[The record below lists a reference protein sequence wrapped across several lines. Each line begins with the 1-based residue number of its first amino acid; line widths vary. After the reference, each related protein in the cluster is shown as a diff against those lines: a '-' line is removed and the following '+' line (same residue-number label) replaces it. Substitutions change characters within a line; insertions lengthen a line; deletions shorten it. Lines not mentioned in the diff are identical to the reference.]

1 MAWAQSP
8 SAEEPDQAPS
18 DEPVAADEAP
28 AADPAK
34 PASAEGPPD
43 TETDESSAGEATE
56 QASPPVGVGEPS
68 KPNEAAKAPALAK
81 DAEPA
86 ENPLPPGEP
95 IDRDEKRPVPD
106 YDGRDEPVTPGDVLI
121 WIPRVGLFPL
131 YVVSEYLVRRPLGW
145 LATTAEREHWPTLLV
160 DFFTFGPDRRGG
172 IVPTAMFDF
181 GLRPSAGL
189 YFFLNEVGFEENDI
203 RARAAYGGEHFW
215 LFRVAD
221 RISFGE
227 ETSLALSGGY
237 ESRPDQPYH
246 GIGGRERQSPQPA
259 AFYQRELSDGR
270 LELSSRWF
278 RSSKFSAAVGVAS
291 MKTNGNVSC
300 CGEPTIAERLVRA
313 PQVAVPQGLGQR
325 YTTMF
330 AEGDVSFDT
339 RLPRLPDT
347 EPAQDT
353 PPVSGSGFRLDLRG
367 RYSYQLDRGT
377 LSDPDADT
385 HQRWVTYGSTLSGFV
400 DVSSERVVGLS
411 VITDFVDP
419 LGIAETG
426 VDLISV
432 GALTHSPRN
441 LDSSLEWKD

>member
-1 MAWAQSP
+1 
-8 SAEEPDQAPS
+8 
-18 DEPVAADEAP
+18 
-28 AADPAK
+28 
-34 PASAEGPPD
+34 
-43 TETDESSAGEATE
+43 
-56 QASPPVGVGEPS
+56 
-68 KPNEAAKAPALAK
+68 
-81 DAEPA
+81 
-86 ENPLPPGEP
+86 
-95 IDRDEKRPVPD
+95 
-106 YDGRDEPVTPGDVLI
+106 
-121 WIPRVGLFPL
+121 
-131 YVVSEYLVRRPLGW
+131 
-145 LATTAEREHWPTLLV
+145 
-160 DFFTFGPDRRGG
+160 
-172 IVPTAMFDF
+172 
-181 GLRPSAGL
+181 
-189 YFFLNEVGFEENDI
+189 VGFEENDI

-227 ETSLALSGGY
+227 DTSLALSGGY

-339 RLPRLPDT
+339 RPPRLPDT

-419 LGIAETG
+419 LGDETELPFTELVTLG
-426 VDLISV
+426 GFRPLPGFLQGRLRDRSSAVFDFEYTWPVWVWLDGSLHYSV
-432 GALTHSPRN
+432 GNVFESHLSNLRIQDLRSSFGLGLKTVGERDHSLQMILAAGTEPFS
-441 LDSSLEWKD
+441 DGGSVQSLRFMLGTPTGF